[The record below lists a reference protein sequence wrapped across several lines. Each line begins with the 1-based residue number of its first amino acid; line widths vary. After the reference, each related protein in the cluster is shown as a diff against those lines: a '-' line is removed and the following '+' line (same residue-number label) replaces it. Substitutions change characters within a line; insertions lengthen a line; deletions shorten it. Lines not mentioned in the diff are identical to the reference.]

1 MSSQTKTRRGIAMDV
16 GKFMQGAFLR
26 AQDLD
31 EGDVVT
37 TVTGSSTKD
46 FDDGERIIMATE
58 FGSVVLNKT
67 NLKRV
72 AGAFGSDTERWIGRS
87 VKLCKEETNFAGK
100 QVPCIRVYPDIPK
113 ETRPLRDTRKV
124 ETRPKHSVDPE
135 DIPF

>member
-1 MSSQTKTRRGIAMDV
+1 MDV

-26 AQDLD
+26 AADLN

-37 TVTGSSTKD
+37 LVTGSSTKD
-46 FDDGERIIMATE
+46 FDDGERIILATE

-72 AGAFGSDTERWIGRS
+72 AGAFGSDTDRWVGRS

-100 QVPCIRVYPDIPK
+100 QVDCIRVYPDIPK

>member
-37 TVTGSSTKD
+37 TVTGSTTKD

>member
-1 MSSQTKTRRGIAMDV
+1 MDV

-37 TVTGSSTKD
+37 TVTGSTTKD

-72 AGAFGSDTERWIGRS
+72 VGAFGSDTDRWVGRS

-113 ETRPLRDTRKV
+113 ETRPLRDTRKP

>member
-1 MSSQTKTRRGIAMDV
+1 MDV

-26 AQDLD
+26 AADLD

-37 TVTGSSTKD
+37 TVTGSTTKD

-67 NLKRV
+67 NLKRI
-72 AGAFGSDTERWIGRS
+72 AGAYGSDTERWVGRS

-113 ETRPLRDTRKV
+113 ETRPLRDTRKP

>member
-1 MSSQTKTRRGIAMDV
+1 MSSKTKTRRGIAMDV

-37 TVTGSSTKD
+37 TVTGSTTKD

-72 AGAFGSDTERWIGRS
+72 AGAFGSDTERWVGRS

>member
-1 MSSQTKTRRGIAMDV
+1 MDV
-16 GKFMQGAFLR
+16 SDFMRGAFLR
-26 AQDLD
+26 AADLD

-37 TVTGSSTKD
+37 NITGSSTKE
-46 FDDGERIIMATE
+46 FDDGQRIVMATE

-72 AGAFGSDTERWIGRS
+72 AGAFGSDSSKWIGRS
-87 VKLCKEETNFAGK
+87 VKLAKEQTNFAGNL
-100 QVPCIRVYPDIPK
+100 VDCIRVYPDIPK

-124 ETRPKHSVDPE
+124 ETRPASREITAE

>member
-37 TVTGSSTKD
+37 TVTGSTTKD

-67 NLKRV
+67 NLKRI
-72 AGAFGSDTERWIGRS
+72 AGAFGSDTERWVGRS

>member
-37 TVTGSSTKD
+37 TVTGSTTKD

-72 AGAFGSDTERWIGRS
+72 AGAFGSDTERWVGRS

>member
-46 FDDGERIIMATE
+46 FDDGQRIIMATE

-72 AGAFGSDTERWIGRS
+72 AGAFGSDTERWVGRS